1 MEDASSQDL
10 MSDKLRVRN
19 SSPQTTEAK
28 GPGGRR
34 VVLLPAQSERSRK
47 PL

>member
-1 MEDASSQDL
+1 MEDASSQGL
-10 MSDKLRVRN
+10 MSDKLRVPN

-28 GPGGRR
+28 DPGGRR
-34 VVLLPAQSERSRK
+34 AVLFPAQSERSRK